1 MFNEINAAYE
11 VLSDQGEWIG
21 QRFLCIKT
29 GANCLFLPDKR
40 DRYDRGEDLEE
51 QPQQQHGFHG
61 FPFGGGQQFNFNFG
75 GFR

>member
-11 VLSDQGEWIG
+11 VLSDQE
-21 QRFLCIKT
+21 
-29 GANCLFLPDKR
+29 KR
-40 DRYDRGEDLEE
+40 DKYDRGEDLDE

-61 FPFGGGQQFNFNFG
+61 FPFGGQQFSFNFG